1 MAMPIYEYACPACDA
16 SFETLILR
24 KSDEAEVACPTC
36 GSRRVARHLSRPAA
50 TRGGRGGSASG
61 GPPPNCGP
69 IG

>member
-1 MAMPIYEYACPACDA
+1 MPIYEYACPACDA

-36 GSRRVARHLSRPAA
+36 GSRRVDRHLSRPAA

-61 GPPPNCGP
+61 GPPPGCGP
-69 IG
+69 VG